1 MKPLERLLL
10 ENKAW
15 AQEKAAHDPEFFD
28 KLRQPRNPDVFWIGC
43 SDSRVHA
50 DQVTQTE
57 PGEIFVHRNIA
68 NQVAIMDMNFLAA
81 LEYAVDFLKVKHIIV
96 CGHYGCGGIKAAMGK
111 PHPDHLFMNK
121 WLKYI
126 KDIHRLHRE
135 NIDAENSED
144 ARHNRLVELNVIEQV
159 HNLAQTSVIQR
170 AWRAGDRPD
179 LHGWVYGLNDG
190 IIKEIA
196 SLEADSSL
204 DPIYKQDPEI
214 SAAKEP

>member
-1 MKPLERLLL
+1 
-10 ENKAW
+10 
-15 AQEKAAHDPEFFD
+15 
-28 KLRQPRNPDVFWIGC
+28 VFWIGC

-96 CGHYGCGGIKAAMGK
+96 CGHYGCGSIKAAMGK

>member
-96 CGHYGCGGIKAAMGK
+96 CGHYGCGSIKAAMGK

-170 AWRAGDRPD
+170 AWRADDRPD

>member
-15 AQEKAAHDPEFFD
+15 AQEKAAHDPEFFE
-28 KLRQPRNPDVFWIGC
+28 KLRQPRHPDVFWIGC

-68 NQVAIMDMNFLAA
+68 NQVAIMDMNFVAA

-96 CGHYGCGGIKAAMGK
+96 CGHYGCGSIKAAMGK

-135 NIDAENSED
+135 TIDAENSEE

-170 AWRAGDRPD
+170 AWRAGNRPD

-196 SLEADSSL
+196 SLEADSQL
-204 DPIYKQDPEI
+204 DPSFEQALEMDTVRE
-214 SAAKEP
+214 S

>member
-96 CGHYGCGGIKAAMGK
+96 CGHYGCGSIKAAMGK

-135 NIDAENSED
+135 NIDTENSED

-204 DPIYKQDPEI
+204 DPIYERAPEI

>member
-15 AQEKAAHDPEFFD
+15 AQEKATHDPEFFD

-57 PGEIFVHRNIA
+57 PGEMFVHRNIA
-68 NQVAIMDMNFLAA
+68 NQVAIMDMNLLAA

-96 CGHYGCGGIKAAMGK
+96 CGHYGCGSIKAAMGK
-111 PHPDHLFMNK
+111 SQPDQLFTNK

-126 KDIHRLHRE
+126 KDIYRLHRKT
-135 NIDAENSED
+135 IDAESSDE

-170 AWRAGDRPD
+170 AWRAGNRPD
-179 LHGWVYGLNDG
+179 VHGWVYGLNDG

-196 SLEADSSL
+196 SLEADSPL
-204 DPIYKQDPEI
+204 DPIYAQDSEF
-214 SAAKEP
+214 SAVKEL

>member
-15 AQEKAAHDPEFFD
+15 AQEKAAHDPEFFE
-28 KLRQPRNPDVFWIGC
+28 KLRQPRHPDVFWIGC

-96 CGHYGCGGIKAAMGK
+96 CGHYGCGSIKAAMGK

-121 WLKYI
+121 WLKCI

-135 NIDAENSED
+135 TIDAENSEE

-170 AWRAGDRPD
+170 AWRTGNRPD

-196 SLEADSSL
+196 SLEADSQL
-204 DPIYKQDPEI
+204 DPSFEQALEMDTARE
-214 SAAKEP
+214 S

>member
-96 CGHYGCGGIKAAMGK
+96 CGHYGCGSIKAAMGK

-144 ARHNRLVELNVIEQV
+144 TRHNRLVELNVIEQV

>member
-10 ENKAW
+10 ENRAW
-15 AQEKAAHDPEFFD
+15 AQEKAAHDPEFFH

-68 NQVAIMDMNFLAA
+68 NQVAIMDMNLLAA

-96 CGHYGCGGIKAAMGK
+96 CGHYGCGSIKAAMEK

-126 KDIHRLHRE
+126 KDIYRLHRE
-135 NIDAENSED
+135 AINAENSDE

-170 AWRAGDRPD
+170 AWRAGNRPD

-196 SLEADSSL
+196 SLEADSPF
-204 DPIYKQDPEI
+204 DPMYEQKL
-214 SAAKEP
+214 

>member
-15 AQEKAAHDPEFFD
+15 AQETAAHDPDFFQ
-28 KLRQPRNPDVFWIGC
+28 KLRQPRDPEVFWIGC

-68 NQVAIMDMNFLAA
+68 NQVVVMDMNFLAA

-96 CGHYGCGGIKAAMGK
+96 CGHYGCGSIKAAMGK

-126 KDIHRLHRE
+126 KDIHRLHKVC
-135 NIDAENSED
+135 IDAEDSEE
-144 ARHNRLVELNVIEQV
+144 ACHNRLVELNVIEQV

-170 AWRAGDRPD
+170 AWRTGNRPD

-196 SLEADSSL
+196 SLEAETPSDPSS
-204 DPIYKQDPEI
+204 QGGAGVGTVRE
-214 SAAKEP
+214 S

>member
-15 AQEKAAHDPEFFD
+15 AQEKAAHDPEFFE
-28 KLRQPRNPDVFWIGC
+28 KLRQPRHPDVFWIGC

-96 CGHYGCGGIKAAMGK
+96 CGHYGCGSIKAAMGK

-121 WLKYI
+121 WLKCI

-135 NIDAENSED
+135 TIDAENSEE

-170 AWRAGDRPD
+170 AWRAGNRPD

-196 SLEADSSL
+196 SLEADSQL
-204 DPIYKQDPEI
+204 DPSFEQALEMDTVRE
-214 SAAKEP
+214 S